1 MRLRVILPLA
11 LASLFALGACGSSS
25 PSPTASTKTTTS
37 ATPVTYEPAGVNP
50 SKSAKM
56 VCEPEVAGDLAEALG
71 VEATKVTKP
80 TWKDHVYSCTFV
92 YPKGSFV
99 LSTKELVSEKTTTD
113 YFNGLKQKLGLKDNL
128 YGLGQGAFVAKNDDV
143 VVRKDY
149 KVLLVDVKN
158 VPKGANAFA
167 PAMVRPDVATNIAA
181 VIMSCWVGA

>member
-1 MRLRVILPLA
+1 MRLRLILPLA
-11 LASLFALGACGSSS
+11 LVSLLALGACGSSS
-25 PSPTASTKTTTS
+25 PPEASTKTTTG

-56 VCEPEVAGDLAEALG
+56 VCESEVAGDLAEALG
-71 VEATKVTKP
+71 VKATKVTKP

-113 YFNGLKQKLGLKDNL
+113 YFNMLKQKLGFKANL

-158 VPKGANAFA
+158 VPKGTGTFV
-167 PAMVRPDVATNIAA
+167 PAMVRPDVATNVAS
-181 VIMSCWVGA
+181 VIMNCWPGA

>member
-1 MRLRVILPLA
+1 MRLRLILPLA
-11 LASLFALGACGSSS
+11 LVSLVALGACGSSS
-25 PSPTASTKTTTS
+25 PPKASTKTTTG
-37 ATPVTYEPAGVNP
+37 ATPVTYQPAGVNP

-56 VCEPEVAGDLAEALG
+56 VCTSEVEGDIAEALD
-71 VEATKVTKP
+71 VKATKMTKP
-80 TWKDHVYSCTFV
+80 TWMDHVYSCAFV

-113 YFNGLKQKLGLKDNL
+113 YFNSLKQKLGFKANL

-149 KVLLVDVKN
+149 KVLHVDVKN
-158 VPKGANAFA
+158 VPKGASAFA
-167 PAMVRPDVATNIAA
+167 PAMIRPDVATNIAA